1 MALVHDE
8 SCKKNMSHMTIVTCV
23 LFSCAVVFVL
33 CVFVVC
39 PAKDSLVTKKE
50 FFSVVS
56 GEVVKAMASKSVD
69 TR

>member
-8 SCKKNMSHMTIVTCV
+8 SCKKKMSHMTIVTCV

-39 PAKDSLVTKKE
+39 HEIDSMVKRE
-50 FFSVVS
+50 FFLVVS

>member
-1 MALVHDE
+1 MDLVHDE
-8 SCKKNMSHMTIVTCV
+8 SYKKNMSHMTIVTCV

-39 PAKDSLVTKKE
+39 PAIHSLVTRE
-50 FFSVVS
+50 FFLVVS